1 MSPPAPASVCE
12 QGGLQE
18 GVTLGEPGEQR
29 GVTRSWGGSWG
40 PVVMVWGL
48 LRTQRERCH
57 CRVLLSQLCKE
68 HPRGTGKGRGGDVAS
83 GRAHGEGSP
92 AESTEGASP
101 ALCRAR
107 QACGTAPVN
116 AFFNCP
122 NARVATAPTFATA
135 AEMGTSISPLT
146 QPQGHRWSLLTG
158 YLGRGL
164 GTNSTNIAGK
174 KTITPCPGKVSAP
187 RHASTAREG
196 VLLSL
201 SPKAEAVCSPRP
213 GWEAAAGD
221 G

>member
-48 LRTQRERCH
+48 LRTRRERCH

-107 QACGTAPVN
+107 QACSTAPVN

-135 AEMGTSISPLT
+135 AEMGTASP
-146 QPQGHRWSLLTG
+146 PSH
-158 YLGRGL
+158 
-164 GTNSTNIAGK
+164 
-174 KTITPCPGKVSAP
+174 
-187 RHASTAREG
+187 
-196 VLLSL
+196 
-201 SPKAEAVCSPRP
+201 SPKDTAGHFSPGTLAGVWGQTPQTSP
-213 GWEAAAGD
+213 GRKPAPHARAR
-221 G
+221 

>member
-48 LRTQRERCH
+48 LRTRRERCH

-107 QACGTAPVN
+107 QACGTAPAN
-116 AFFNCP
+116 AFFFL
-122 NARVATAPTFATA
+122 TAPMHGWQLLPPLLRLQRQAR
-135 AEMGTSISPLT
+135 TSPPS
-146 QPQGHRWSLLTG
+146 H
-158 YLGRGL
+158 
-164 GTNSTNIAGK
+164 
-174 KTITPCPGKVSAP
+174 
-187 RHASTAREG
+187 
-196 VLLSL
+196 
-201 SPKAEAVCSPRP
+201 SPRDTAGHFSP
-213 GWEAAAGD
+213 GTLAGVW
-221 G
+221 GQTPQTSPGRKPAPHARAR